1 MDWPRFS
8 SYQTRVLW
16 VLTLINF
23 VNYVDRQVLYPLFP
37 LIGEEFH
44 VGYARLGLLA
54 TAFSIVHS
62 FGALGLGRVADR
74 ASRKKVIS
82 YGIFLWSSATVLGG
96 LAKSFTS
103 LLTARALVGVGE
115 AAYTPAATA
124 MISGSFAHRIRARV
138 QGVFDLGMYLGGAM
152 GLALGGLLADRVGWR
167 PAFFVVGLPGLLLA
181 LSARRLPEPPPALRE
196 EQVPLRHVLRVPAY
210 VMVLIGG
217 WFLTFAAHSYI
228 AWGPTFV
235 HQYKGFSLAE
245 AGVTL
250 GAMVVVAGFLGI
262 LAGAALADRLA
273 RGLPWGRAVTVAI
286 GFLIA
291 APLILMALR
300 TTNKLFFVGFF
311 FLGMFFASWYH
322 GPVTAVIHDLIP
334 ACAHATAMG
343 VYYFFVNLFATVPA
357 FWMVGMIADRYSLL
371 TGMYTALAAHVAGGL
386 CFLVVVYLIRRH
398 GLHHPAMAPY
408 REGGRM
414 GNGERLASGP
424 GTPLQSSHRMERG
437 PEIQDR
443 GSPGSFR

>member
-1 MDWPRFS
+1 MNVPRFS
-8 SYQTRVLW
+8 SYQSRVLV

-23 VNYVDRQVLYPLFP
+23 VNYIDRQVLYPLFP
-37 LIGEEFH
+37 LIAAEFH

-54 TAFSIVHS
+54 TGFSIVHS
-62 FGALGLGRVADR
+62 FGALALGRLADR

-82 YGIFLWSSATVLGG
+82 YGILFWSGATFLSG
-96 LAKSFTS
+96 LATSFRS

-124 MISGSFAHRIRARV
+124 MISGSFPRGIRARV

-167 PAFFVVGLPGLLLA
+167 PAFFVVGIPGLLLA
-181 LSARRLPEPPPALRE
+181 FSVVRLPEPPPPVRE

-210 VMVLIGG
+210 VMVLVGG

-235 HQYKGFSLAE
+235 NQYKGFSLAE
-245 AGVTL
+245 AGITL
-250 GAMVVVAGFLGI
+250 GATVVVAGFLGI
-262 LAGAALADRLA
+262 LAGAVLADRLA
-273 RGLPWGRAVTVAI
+273 RFFPWGRALTVAL
-286 GFLIA
+286 GFLVA

-300 TTNKLFFVGFF
+300 MANKTLFVSFF

-322 GPVTAVIHDLIP
+322 GPVTAIIHDLIP
-334 ACAHATAMG
+334 ARAHATAMG
-343 VYYFFVNLFATVPA
+343 VYYFFVNLFGTIPA

-386 CFLVVVYLIRRH
+386 CFLVVIYFIRRH
-398 GLHHPAMAPY
+398 GLHHPALAAY
-408 REGGRM
+408 RAVETP
-414 GNGERLASGP
+414 GEMSPSPTWP
-424 GTPLQSSHRMERG
+424 GQALEMPTPGAGE
-437 PEIQDR
+437 
-443 GSPGSFR
+443 